1 MILNI
6 FSDFE
11 RACNLVVRLPPLS
24 VDPSIQRSAIMVD
37 FPVNPR
43 KLALVNVDLQNVFVE
58 GTPISAPDGLEV
70 VARVNKLTAACRKAG
85 VLVIHTAHLTR
96 PDGSN
101 VGVMGELIPP
111 VGEGMIAKG
120 SFTAAFHKDLK
131 IEPTD
136 IVLEKPRYGAFHGT
150 DLELIL
156 RSRGI
161 DSVIITGIH
170 TNVCA
175 ETTARE
181 AAVRDFRVFFLSDGT
196 STVDINGVARDVLVR
211 ATCAVLGVAFAQVLT
226 VDQMI
231 DKIKQ
236 A

>member
-1 MILNI
+1 
-6 FSDFE
+6 
-11 RACNLVVRLPPLS
+11 
-24 VDPSIQRSAIMVD
+24 MVD

-58 GTPISAPDGLEV
+58 GTPISPPDGPEV

-85 VLVIHTAHLTR
+85 VLVIHTAHVTR

-120 SFTAAFHKDLK
+120 SFTAAFHKALK

-161 DSVIITGIH
+161 DSVIVTGIH
-170 TNVCA
+170 TNVCV
-175 ETTARE
+175 ETTVRE
-181 AAVRDFRVFFLSDGT
+181 AAVRDFRVFFLSNAT
-196 STVDINGVARDVLVR
+196 STVDINGVPRDVLVR
-211 ATCAVLGVAFAQVLT
+211 ATCAVLGKAFAQVLT